1 MKIVASILV
10 ALSFLVGIAAP
21 VSAFDGTTFWA
32 EKSRSS
38 Y

>member
-1 MKIVASILV
+1 MKIIASILV
-10 ALSFLVGIAAP
+10 ALSLLVGIAAP